1 LQPVALQKRE
11 VIFMTATTAKKL
23 SFAEFLEQYPD
34 GDGIFE
40 LVDGEI
46 VQVEAI
52 RAHKNVSRF
61 LLFAFNDEIRRNN
74 LSYIVDQTII
84 IKTSTSD
91 GKERGRNPDVSVVSE
106 VEWNSNVTA
115 YAALTKPIQLAVEVV
130 STNWEDDY
138 IDKLAEYQRLGIAEY
153 WIVDYL
159 AIASRSYLG
168 YPKVPTVSV
177 YQLIDGEYQVQKF
190 TANTTIIS
198 PTFGQIELTTEQI
211 VTASQI
217 YLS

>member
-1 LQPVALQKRE
+1 
-11 VIFMTATTAKKL
+11 MTATTAKKL
-23 SFAEFLEQYPD
+23 SFAQFLEQYPD

-52 RAHKNVSRF
+52 RAHKNVSRYLVKCF
-61 LLFAFNDEIRRNN
+61 DRQSDRLGLN
-74 LSYIVDQTII
+74 YIVDKDII

-91 GKERGRNPDVSVVSE
+91 GKERGRNPDVSVVRE
-106 VEWNSNVTA
+106 VEWKSNVTA

-138 IDKLAEYQRLGIAEY
+138 IDKLAEYQSLGIAEY

-190 TANTTIIS
+190 TANTPIIS

-211 VTASQI
+211 VNASQI
-217 YLS
+217 YLN

>member
-1 LQPVALQKRE
+1 
-11 VIFMTATTAKKL
+11 MTTTTAKKL
-23 SFAEFLEQYPD
+23 SFDEFLQQYPD
-34 GDGIFE
+34 GYGIFE

-46 VQVEAI
+46 VKVEPI
-52 RAHKNVSRF
+52 RAHKNVSRYLIKYF
-61 LLFAFNDEIRRNN
+61 DRESDRLELN
-74 LSYIVDQTII
+74 YVVDKDII

-106 VEWNSNVTA
+106 VEWNSNVSV

-177 YQLIDGEYQVQKF
+177 YQLIDGEYKVQRF
-190 TANTTIIS
+190 TENTLIIS
-198 PTFGQIELTTEQI
+198 PTFGQLELTTEQL
-211 VTASQI
+211 VNASQI
-217 YLS
+217 YN

>member
-1 LQPVALQKRE
+1 
-11 VIFMTATTAKKL
+11 MTATTAKKL
-23 SFAEFLEQYPD
+23 SFAQFLEQYPD

-52 RAHKNVSRF
+52 RAHKNVSRYLVKCF
-61 LLFAFNDEIRRNN
+61 DRESDRLGLN
-74 LSYIVDQTII
+74 YIVDKDII

-106 VEWNSNVTA
+106 VEWNSNVSG

-168 YPKVPTVSV
+168 YPKLPTVSV
-177 YQLIDGEYQVQKF
+177 YQLIDGEYQVQTF
-190 TANTTIIS
+190 TENTPIIS
-198 PTFGQIELTTEQI
+198 PTLLQLELTTEQL
-211 VTASQI
+211 VNASQI
-217 YLS
+217 YLA

>member
-1 LQPVALQKRE
+1 
-11 VIFMTATTAKKL
+11 MTATTAKKL
-23 SFAEFLEQYPD
+23 SFAQFIEQYPD

-46 VQVEAI
+46 VQVQPI
-52 RAHKNVSRF
+52 RAHKNVSRYLVKCF
-61 LLFAFNDEIRRNN
+61 DRESDRLGLN
-74 LSYIVDQTII
+74 YIVDKDII

-106 VEWNSNVTA
+106 AEWNSNVSA

-168 YPKVPTVSV
+168 YPKLPTVSV
-177 YQLIDGEYQVQKF
+177 YQLIEGEYQVRTF
-190 TANTTIIS
+190 TQNTLIIS
-198 PTFGQIELTTEQI
+198 PTFPQIELTTEQI

-217 YLS
+217 YL

>member
-1 LQPVALQKRE
+1 
-11 VIFMTATTAKKL
+11 MTTTTAKKL
-23 SFAEFLEQYPD
+23 SFAEFLQQYPD
-34 GDGIFE
+34 GYGIFE

-46 VQVEAI
+46 VKVEPI
-52 RAHKNVSRF
+52 RAHKNVARL

-74 LSYIVDQTII
+74 LSYIVDQTIV

-91 GKERGRNPDVSVVSE
+91 GREQGRNPDVSVVSE
-106 VEWNSNVTA
+106 VEWNSNVSG

-177 YQLIDGEYQVQKF
+177 YQLIDGGYQVQTF
-190 TANTTIIS
+190 TANTPIIS
-198 PTFGQIELTTEQI
+198 PTFGQLALTTEQI

-217 YLS
+217 YLA

>member
-1 LQPVALQKRE
+1 
-11 VIFMTATTAKKL
+11 MTATTAKKL
-23 SFAEFLEQYPD
+23 SFAQFLEQYPD
-34 GDGIFE
+34 GEGIFE

-46 VQVEAI
+46 VQVEPI
-52 RAHKNVSRF
+52 RAHKNVARF

-74 LSYIVDQTII
+74 LSYIVDKDII
-84 IKTSTSD
+84 IKTLTSD
-91 GKERGRNPDVSVVSE
+91 GREQGRNPDVSVVSE
-106 VEWNSNVTA
+106 IEWNSNVMA

-153 WIVDYL
+153 WIIDYL

-177 YQLIDGEYQVQKF
+177 YQLIDGEYQVQTF
-190 TANTTIIS
+190 TENTPIIS
-198 PTFGQIELTTEQI
+198 PTFPQLELTTEQI

-217 YLS
+217 YLA

>member
-1 LQPVALQKRE
+1 
-11 VIFMTATTAKKL
+11 MTTTTKKL

-34 GDGIFE
+34 GYGIFE
-40 LVDGEI
+40 LLDGEI
-46 VQVEAI
+46 VKVEPI
-52 RAHKNVSRF
+52 RAHKNVSRL

-74 LSYIVDQTII
+74 LSYIVDQTIV
-84 IKTSTSD
+84 IKTVTEK
-91 GKERGRNPDVSVVSE
+91 GIVQARNPDVSVVSE
-106 VEWNSNVTA
+106 LEWNSNAMA

-168 YPKVPTVSV
+168 YPKVPTISV
-177 YQLIDGEYQVQKF
+177 YQLIDGEYQVQRF
-190 TANTTIIS
+190 TANAPIIS
-198 PTFGQIELTTEQI
+198 PTFGQLELTCDQL
-211 VTASQI
+211 VNASQI
-217 YLS
+217 YLN

>member
-1 LQPVALQKRE
+1 
-11 VIFMTATTAKKL
+11 MTTTTAKKL
-23 SFAEFLEQYPD
+23 SFDEFLQQYPD
-34 GDGIFE
+34 GYGIFE

-46 VQVEAI
+46 VKVEPI
-52 RAHKNVSRF
+52 RAHKNVSRL

-74 LSYIVDQTII
+74 LSYIVDQTIV

-91 GKERGRNPDVSVVSE
+91 GREQGRNPDVSVVSE
-106 VEWNSNVTA
+106 VEWNSNVSG

-177 YQLIDGEYQVQKF
+177 YQLIDGEYQVQ
-190 TANTTIIS
+190 TYTENTPIIS
-198 PTFGQIELTTEQI
+198 PTFSRLELSTEQI
-211 VTASQI
+211 VTASQ
-217 YLS
+217 YT

>member
-1 LQPVALQKRE
+1 
-11 VIFMTATTAKKL
+11 MTATTAKKL
-23 SFAEFLEQYPD
+23 SFAQFLEQYPD

-46 VQVEAI
+46 VKVEAI
-52 RAHKNVSRF
+52 RAHKNVSRYLVKCF
-61 LLFAFNDEIRRNN
+61 DRESDRLGLN
-74 LSYIVDQTII
+74 YIVDKDIV

-106 VEWNSNVTA
+106 AEWNSNVSA

-168 YPKVPTVSV
+168 YPKLPTVSV
-177 YQLIDGEYQVQKF
+177 YQLIDGEYQVQTF
-190 TANTTIIS
+190 TQNTLIIS
-198 PTFGQIELTTEQI
+198 PTFPQLEVTTEQI
-211 VTASQI
+211 VTASQM
-217 YLS
+217 YLA

>member
-1 LQPVALQKRE
+1 
-11 VIFMTATTAKKL
+11 MTATTAKKL

>member
-1 LQPVALQKRE
+1 
-11 VIFMTATTAKKL
+11 MTTTTKKL

-34 GDGIFE
+34 GYGIFE

-46 VQVEAI
+46 VKVEPI
-52 RAHKNVSRF
+52 RAHKNVSRYLIKRF
-61 LLFAFNDEIRRNN
+61 DRESDRLELN
-74 LSYIVDQTII
+74 YVVDKDII

-106 VEWNSNVTA
+106 VEWNSNVSG

-177 YQLIDGEYQVQKF
+177 YQLIDGEYQVQTF
-190 TANTTIIS
+190 TANAPIIS
-198 PTFGQIELTTEQI
+198 PTFGQLELTCEQL
-211 VTASQI
+211 VNASQI
-217 YLS
+217 YLN

>member
-1 LQPVALQKRE
+1 
-11 VIFMTATTAKKL
+11 MTTTTKKL

-34 GDGIFE
+34 GYGIFE

-46 VQVEAI
+46 VKVEPI
-52 RAHKNVSRF
+52 RAHKNVSRYLIKCF
-61 LLFAFNDEIRRNN
+61 DRESDRLELN
-74 LSYIVDQTII
+74 YVVDKDII

-106 VEWNSNVTA
+106 VEWNSNVSG

-177 YQLIDGEYQVQKF
+177 YQLIDREYQVQIF
-190 TANTTIIS
+190 TANAPIIS
-198 PTFGQIELTTEQI
+198 PTFGQLELTCEQL
-211 VTASQI
+211 VNASQI
-217 YLS
+217 YLN

>member
-1 LQPVALQKRE
+1 
-11 VIFMTATTAKKL
+11 MTATTAKKL
-23 SFAEFLEQYPD
+23 SFAQFLEQYPD

-52 RAHKNVSRF
+52 RAHKNVSRYLVKCF
-61 LLFAFNDEIRRNN
+61 DRESDRLGLN
-74 LSYIVDQTII
+74 YIVDKDII

-106 VEWNSNVTA
+106 VEWNSNVSG

-168 YPKVPTVSV
+168 YPKLPTVSV
-177 YQLIDGEYQVQKF
+177 YQLIDGEYQVQTF
-190 TANTTIIS
+190 TENTPIIS
-198 PTFGQIELTTEQI
+198 PTLLQLELTTEPL
-211 VTASQI
+211 VNASQI
-217 YLS
+217 YLA

>member
-1 LQPVALQKRE
+1 
-11 VIFMTATTAKKL
+11 MTTTTAKKL
-23 SFAEFLEQYPD
+23 SFAEFLQQYPD
-34 GDGIFE
+34 GYGIFE

-46 VQVEAI
+46 VKVEPI
-52 RAHKNVSRF
+52 RAHKNVSRL

-74 LSYIVDQTII
+74 LSYIVDQTIV

-91 GKERGRNPDVSVVSE
+91 GREQGRNPDVSVVSE
-106 VEWNSNVTA
+106 VEWNSNVSG

-168 YPKVPTVSV
+168 YPKVPTVLV
-177 YQLIDGEYQVQKF
+177 YQLIDGEYQVQRF
-190 TANTTIIS
+190 TENTRIIS
-198 PTFGQIELTTEQI
+198 PTFEQLELTCEQ
-211 VTASQI
+211 VVNASQV

>member
-1 LQPVALQKRE
+1 
-11 VIFMTATTAKKL
+11 MTTTTAKKL
-23 SFAEFLEQYPD
+23 SFAEFLQQYPD
-34 GDGIFE
+34 GYGIFE

-46 VQVEAI
+46 VKVEPI
-52 RAHKNVSRF
+52 RAHKNVARL

-74 LSYIVDQTII
+74 LGYIVDQTIV

-91 GKERGRNPDVSVVSE
+91 GREQGRNPDVSVVSE
-106 VEWNSNVTA
+106 AEWNSNVSG

-177 YQLIDGEYQVQKF
+177 YQLIDGEYKVLKILPLF
-190 TANTTIIS
+190 RRLF
-198 PTFGQIELTTEQI
+198 PG
-211 VTASQI
+211 
-217 YLS
+217 

>member
-1 LQPVALQKRE
+1 
-11 VIFMTATTAKKL
+11 MTTTTAKKL
-23 SFAEFLEQYPD
+23 SFDQFLQQYPD

-46 VQVEAI
+46 VQVEPI
-52 RAHKNVSRF
+52 RAHKNVARL

-106 VEWNSNVTA
+106 VEWNSNVSA

-177 YQLIDGEYQVQKF
+177 YQLIDGEYQVQTF
-190 TANTTIIS
+190 TANTPIIS
-198 PTFGQIELTTEQI
+198 PTFGQLELTTEQI
-211 VTASQI
+211 VNASQI

>member
-1 LQPVALQKRE
+1 MAA
-11 VIFMTATTAKKL
+11 ITNKKL
-23 SFAEFLEQYPD
+23 SFTKFLQQYPD
-34 GDGIFE
+34 GEGIFE

-46 VQVEAI
+46 VQVKAI
-52 RAHKNVSRF
+52 RADKNVGRF
-61 LLFAFNDEIRRNN
+61 LVFAFNDEIIRSN
-74 LSYIVDQTII
+74 LDYIVDQTIVI
-84 IKTSTSD
+84 RTSTSN
-91 GKERGRNPDVSVVSE
+91 GREQGINPDVSVVSE
-106 VEWNSNVTA
+106 VEWNSNVSG

-177 YQLIDGEYQVQKF
+177 YQLIDGEYKVQRF
-190 TANTTIIS
+190 TENTPMIS
-198 PTFGQIELTTEQI
+198 PTFGQLELTCEQI

-217 YLS
+217 YLA

>member
-1 LQPVALQKRE
+1 
-11 VIFMTATTAKKL
+11 MTTITAKKL
-23 SFAEFLEQYPD
+23 SFAQFLQQYPN
-34 GDGIFE
+34 GEGVFE

-46 VQVEAI
+46 VKVQPI
-52 RAHKNVSRF
+52 KAHKNVARW

-106 VEWNSNVTA
+106 AEWNSNVSA

-177 YQLIDGEYQVQKF
+177 YQLIDDEYQVQTF
-190 TANTTIIS
+190 TANTPIIS
-198 PTFGQIELTTEQI
+198 PTFGQLELTTEQI

>member
-1 LQPVALQKRE
+1 
-11 VIFMTATTAKKL
+11 MTTTTAKKL
-23 SFAEFLEQYPD
+23 S
-34 GDGIFE
+34 FE

-46 VQVEAI
+46 VQVKAI
-52 RAHKNVSRF
+52 RADKNVGRF
-61 LLFAFNDEIRRNN
+61 LVFAFNDEIIRSN
-74 LSYIVDQTII
+74 LDYIVDKGII
-84 IKTSTSD
+84 IKTSTNN
-91 GKERGRNPDVSVVSE
+91 EQEQGRNPDVSVVSE
-106 VEWNSNVTA
+106 VEWNSNVSS

-177 YQLIDGEYQVQKF
+177 YQLIDGEYQVQTF
-190 TANTTIIS
+190 TENTPIIS
-198 PTFGQIELTTEQI
+198 PTFGQLELTTEQL
-211 VTASQI
+211 VNASQI
-217 YLS
+217 YN

>member
-1 LQPVALQKRE
+1 
-11 VIFMTATTAKKL
+11 MTTTTAKKL
-23 SFAEFLEQYPD
+23 SIAEFLQQYPD
-34 GDGIFE
+34 GYGIFE

-46 VQVEAI
+46 VQVKAI
-52 RAHKNVSRF
+52 RADKNVGRF
-61 LLFAFNDEIRRNN
+61 LVFAFNDEIIRSN
-74 LSYIVDQTII
+74 LDYIVDKGII
-84 IKTSTSD
+84 IKTFTNN
-91 GKERGRNPDVSVVSE
+91 EQEQGRNPDVSVVSE
-106 VEWNSNVTA
+106 VEWNSNVSG

-177 YQLIDGEYQVQKF
+177 YQLINGEYQVQRF
-190 TANTTIIS
+190 TENTPIIS
-198 PTFGQIELTTEQI
+198 PTFGQLELTCEQI

-217 YLS
+217 YT

>member
-1 LQPVALQKRE
+1 
-11 VIFMTATTAKKL
+11 MTTTTKKL

-34 GDGIFE
+34 GYGIFE
-40 LVDGEI
+40 LLDGEI
-46 VQVEAI
+46 VKVEPI
-52 RAHKNVSRF
+52 RAHKNVSRL

-74 LSYIVDQTII
+74 LSYIVDQTIV
-84 IKTSTSD
+84 IKTVTEK
-91 GKERGRNPDVSVVSE
+91 GIVQARNPDVSVVSE
-106 VEWNSNVTA
+106 LEWNSNAMA

-177 YQLIDGEYQVQKF
+177 YQLIDREYQVQTF
-190 TANTTIIS
+190 TANAPIIS
-198 PTFGQIELTTEQI
+198 PTFGQLELTCDQL
-211 VTASQI
+211 VNASQI
-217 YLS
+217 YLN

>member
-1 LQPVALQKRE
+1 
-11 VIFMTATTAKKL
+11 MTATTAKKL
-23 SFAEFLEQYPD
+23 SFAQFLEQYPD

-52 RAHKNVSRF
+52 RAHKNVSRYLVKYF
-61 LLFAFNDEIRRNN
+61 DRSLDRLGLN
-74 LSYIVDQTII
+74 YIVDKDII

-115 YAALTKPIQLAVEVV
+115 YAALTKPIQLAVEVI

-138 IDKLAEYQRLGIAEY
+138 IDKLAEYQSLGIAEY

-177 YQLIDGEYQVQKF
+177 YQLIDGKYQVQKF
-190 TANTTIIS
+190 TANTPIVS
-198 PTFGQIELTTEQI
+198 PTFGQIQLTTEQI
-211 VTASQI
+211 VNASQI